1 MSEIE
6 FSINDDFSQVVETGV
21 SLVDF
26 NASWCGPCRAQ
37 DPIISQLGKDYEGKA
52 SFVKVNIDKH
62 NDIATAFGIQSIPT
76 IIIFQKGREVKRMV
90 GLQTAATLS
99 TALDSLLAR

>member
-6 FSINDDFSQVVETGV
+6 FSINDNFNRVVQEGI

-26 NASWCGPCRAQ
+26 NAPWCGPCRAQ
-37 DPIISQLGKDYEGKA
+37 DPIINQLGKDYEGKA
-52 SFVKVNIDKH
+52 DFVKVNIDEH
-62 NDIATAFGIQSIPT
+62 HDIAMVLGIQSIPT

-90 GLQTAATLS
+90 GLQSAAALS
-99 TALDSLLAR
+99 TALDSLLDH